1 MQKKMINKKIR
12 SSFTSIISNLFLII
26 FKLIIGIFSGSTSV
40 ISDAIHSL
48 IDLISSIA
56 TTTTL
61 LLADKPPDKQ
71 HNYGH
76 QKIEDIGSLAQFIL
90 IFGTGVLIIII
101 AINKIFNPVSSITHF
116 GLAIGIMIVS
126 SITNLTVSMYLR
138 EMAEQYNSIALMAES
153 KHRLSDFYSSGSLF
167 IGLIL
172 VWVTHISLLD
182 QILSIF
188 IGILICYESIG
199 LLKKSLND
207 LLDHSLLQEELN
219 VITNILNKYK
229 DSYNNYYDLKTRKNG
244 NKRYIEMKLNV
255 NGSFTMSKVS
265 TLCHYIEKDINN
277 ILKDTDVL
285 IQVESNQNKVSY
297 SNKKNKL
304 KMKIIYKNY

>member
-1 MQKKMINKKIR
+1 MEMIINKK
-12 SSFTSIISNLFLII
+12 SKSAFLSVISNIFLII
-26 FKLIIGIFSGSTSV
+26 FKLIIGFFSGSVSV
-40 ISDAIHSL
+40 ISDGIHS
-48 IDLISSIA
+48 IMDLFTAILTIV
-56 TTTTL
+56 TL
-61 LLADKPPDKQ
+61 NKANKPPDTQ

-76 QKIEDIGSLAQFIL
+76 QKIEDIGSLIQFLL
-90 IFGTGVLIIII
+90 IFGTGILIIIL
-101 AINKIFNPVSSITHF
+101 AINKIFNPSSIGHITIAF
-116 GLAIGIMIVS
+116 ITMFISAII
-126 SITNLTVSMYLR
+126 NLTVSMCLKN
-138 EMAEQYNSIALMAES
+138 MAKQYDSVALLAEGQ
-153 KHRLSDFYSSGSLF
+153 HRMSDVYSSLGIG
-167 IGLIL
+167 IGLLL
-172 VWVTHISLLD
+172 VWIFHISILD
-182 QILSIF
+182 QLISIGV
-188 IGILICYESIG
+188 GILICYESIDIF
-199 LLKKSLND
+199 KKSIND
-207 LLDHSLLQEELN
+207 LLDSSLPSSELDA
-219 VITNILNKYK
+219 ITDILNKYK

>member
-1 MQKKMINKKIR
+1 MMNKKFK
-12 SSFTSIISNLFLII
+12 SALLSTFSNVFLII

-40 ISDAIHSL
+40 LSDGIHSL
-48 IDLISSIA
+48 VDFGTSVCTLSCVKIS
-56 TTTTL
+56 
-61 LLADKPPDKQ
+61 DKPADKQ
-71 HNYGH
+71 HNFGH
-76 QKIEDIGSLAQFIL
+76 GKIDSVSGLISGIFIL
-90 IFGTGVLIIII
+90 ATSILIVII
-101 AINKIFNPVSSITHF
+101 AINKIICPTPITHIDIAF
-116 GLAIGIMIVS
+116 ITMIASGILNLVIALYLKEVS
-126 SITNLTVSMYLR
+126 K
-138 EMAEQYNSIALMAES
+138 QYNSIALGAES
-153 KHRLSDFYSSGSLF
+153 LHKFTDIWSSLGISIALF
-167 IGLIL
+167 L
-172 VWVTHISLLD
+172 VWLTHFALLD
-182 QILSIF
+182 QIISIG
-188 IGILICYESIG
+188 IGILICYESLDI
-199 LLKKSLND
+199 LKQSLND
-207 LLDHSLLQEELN
+207 LLDHSLPDSELN
-219 VITNILNKYK
+219 VITDILNKYK